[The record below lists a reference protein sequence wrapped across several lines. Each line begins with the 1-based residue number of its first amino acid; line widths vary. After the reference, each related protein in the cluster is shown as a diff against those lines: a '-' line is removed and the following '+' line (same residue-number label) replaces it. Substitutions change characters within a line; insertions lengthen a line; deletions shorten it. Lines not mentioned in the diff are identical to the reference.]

1 MTMEASLVGKKRNNV
16 VVLGNN
22 IARKKRC
29 IKRTKQCRQP
39 TMSMTLQKLFTACKE
54 VFKGPGTV
62 PSSLGVQNLRH
73 ILDNMNPEDLGLSTD
88 LLFFKSGGVTT
99 GTPTITY
106 TTICTTKNFSMCLFF
121 LPQSAVIP
129 LHNHPEM
136 TVFSKLLLGSMHIK
150 SYDWVDADSASSSQL
165 RLAKLKADNVFTAPC
180 DTSVLYPTSGGNIH
194 AFTALTPCALLDVI
208 GPPYSKEDGR
218 DCSYYRDFP
227 CSVSIDSA
235 VDEALERKN
244 WWNMSSKPCCTM
256 DGALE
261 DLEGETA
268 YGLLEEIEM
277 PKDLKMEGIEYL
289 GPQIIDE
296 PI

>member
-1 MTMEASLVGKKRNNV
+1 MEASVVGKKRNNV
-16 VVLGNN
+16 VVLGNS
-22 IARKKRC
+22 ISRKKRC
-29 IKRTKQCRQP
+29 IKRTKQCKKP
-39 TMSMTLQKLFTACKE
+39 TMSMTLQKLFTSCKQ
-54 VFKGPGTV
+54 VFKGPGTI
-62 PSSLGVQNLRH
+62 PNSLEVQNLRH

-88 LLFFKSGGVTT
+88 LLFFKSGGVTA
-99 GTPTITY
+99 GTPSITY
-106 TTICTTKNFSMCLFF
+106 TTICKTQNFSMCLFF
-121 LPQSAVIP
+121 LPPSAVIP
-129 LHNHPEM
+129 LHNHPGM

-150 SYDWVDADSASSSQL
+150 SYDWVDSDMATSSQL

-180 DTSVLYPTSGGNIH
+180 NTSVLYPTSGGNIH

-235 VDEALERKN
+235 VDVALERRN
-244 WWNMSSKPCCTM
+244 WWNMSSKPCCPM
-256 DGALE
+256 DEALE
-261 DLEGETA
+261 ALEGKDV

-289 GPQIIDE
+289 GPQIIHE
-296 PI
+296 AAV